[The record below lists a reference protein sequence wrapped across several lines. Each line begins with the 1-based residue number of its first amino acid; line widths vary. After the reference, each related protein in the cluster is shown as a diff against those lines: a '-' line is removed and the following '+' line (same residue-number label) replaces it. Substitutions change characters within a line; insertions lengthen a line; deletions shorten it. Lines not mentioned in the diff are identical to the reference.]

1 MTLQSSG
8 AISLNDIRNEF
19 SVPLPVSMSQ
29 LYRGGSY
36 VPAFYYFKGGATPI
50 NTTVPTSGTISFS
63 NFYNTADI

>member
-29 LYRGGSY
+29 LYRNGSY
-36 VPAFYYFKGGATPI
+36 VPGFITFKYGTIPI

>member
-36 VPAFYYFKGGATPI
+36 VPANYQFKGQFYPV

-63 NFYNTADI
+63 NFYNTSDI